1 MLGRFFYGQ
10 CSLSEAF
17 WKYSFLGILCLG
29 FISRILMIMLQQTM
43 GYQQNFYALVIN
55 CLSFIQAN
63 TAGLAF
69 LAFYIASFISLVV
82 YSIICIGGM
91 WNTYKEY
98 NKSKT
103 LAMICVIL
111 VVILAFFA
119 IEFSMYHINLAR
131 Y

>member
-43 GYQQNFYALVIN
+43 GYDPNFIRVVIN
-55 CLSFIQAN
+55 CLSFIQQN

-69 LAFYIASFISLVV
+69 LAFYIASFLALII
-82 YSIICIGGM
+82 YCIICICGM

-98 NKSKT
+98 DKSKT
-103 LAMICVIL
+103 LAMICVLLI
-111 VVILAFFA
+111 VTMSFFA
-119 IEFSMYHINLAR
+119 IKFSWYHINLAQ